1 MKIEVKR
8 ITGADLFQEV
18 ASMTTG
24 KPCKMS
30 WLKALKSGHSII
42 RAQMYLIK
50 LYDIPQFVMGH
61 LVRHIHAQ
69 PYVLSKRT
77 DRGGVD
83 FRFVCNDYARK
94 IVHLCE
100 TPNPLD
106 AMDKIA
112 FMTKCLTMAER
123 IEKLPEQFDRYAP
136 TSMAL
141 LVNAEEIINISKAR
155 LCNKASLETRSIW
168 REVLTELEKIDPD
181 IVKLCQRPCVLTGV
195 CREIKPCGFLDTQ
208 EYEAR
213 RKEYTDLFK

>member
-8 ITGADLFQEV
+8 ITEPNLFQEV

-77 DRGGVD
+77 DRGGED
-83 FRFVCNDYARK
+83 FNDVCRN
-94 IVHLCE
+94 
-100 TPNPLD
+100 
-106 AMDKIA
+106 IA
-112 FMTKCLTMAER
+112 FR
-123 IEKLPEQFDRYAP
+123 IRTEHINHMDTPAGQLADNYGEYADKVDALPERFDRYAP

-168 REVLTELEKIDPD
+168 RGVLMELEKIDPD
-181 IVKLCQRPCVLTGV
+181 IVKLCQKPCVLTGV
-195 CREIKPCGFLDTQ
+195 CREMKPCGFIDTK
-208 EYEAR
+208 EYESR
-213 RKEYTDLFK
+213 RNEYTCLFK

>member
-1 MKIEVKR
+1 MKIEVRR
-8 ITGADLFQEV
+8 ITEPNLFQEV

-77 DRGGVD
+77 DRGGED
-83 FRFVCNDYARK
+83 FNDVCRN
-94 IVHLCE
+94 
-100 TPNPLD
+100 
-106 AMDKIA
+106 IA
-112 FMTKCLTMAER
+112 FGIRTEHINHMDTPAGQLADNYCEYADKVDA
-123 IEKLPEQFDRYAP
+123 LPERFDRLAP

-168 REVLTELEKIDPD
+168 REVLMELEKIDPD
-181 IVKLCQRPCVLTGV
+181 IVKLCQKPCVLTGV
-195 CREIKPCGFLDTQ
+195 CREMKPCGFLDTR
-208 EYEAR
+208 EYENR
-213 RKEYTDLFK
+213 RNEYKALFK